1 MMIGSGKD
9 KGGTAASGEQ
19 SWRELAGPRKKRINS
34 PQARRRRQQK
44 ALKVLGILLLLVA
57 IVSAISW
64 GVVSLMHREEKIQIT
79 TPSKPIERILFDT
92 DGVLPNQWL
101 SAVMKYQP
109 GMTMMDADIHTL
121 KLELEAQGQ
130 VKSASVARV
139 FPSDLKI
146 TIEEHTP
153 SLRIAAVGANGEQ
166 ELKLVARDGTVYEG
180 VGYPKAMLRNLPY
193 VQPYRSPEGKYLPM
207 RGIERV
213 ADLMDYSRQNSPKLY
228 ATWQVVS
235 LEHYSGDL
243 ELPGQIIEVRSSWV
257 PRIIFSA
264 GGDFGQQM
272 DRLNY
277 ILSYVQER
285 GNPSIERIDLS
296 LRGSAAVQFTSGRI
310 GTF

>member
-1 MMIGSGKD
+1 MIGSGKD
-9 KGGTAASGEQ
+9 KGGTSANGEQ
-19 SWRELAGPRKKRINS
+19 SWRELAGPRKRRINS
-34 PQARRRRQQK
+34 PQARKRRQAK
-44 ALKVLGILLLLVA
+44 LFKIFGIFLLSVA
-57 IVSAISW
+57 IVG
-64 GVVSLMHREEKIQIT
+64 GVAWSLIALKDREKTIKI
-79 TPSKPIERILFDT
+79 TPTSKPIERILFDT
-92 DGVLPNQWL
+92 DGVLPDKWL
-101 SAVMKYQP
+101 GSAIKLRP
-109 GMTMMDADIHTL
+109 GMSLMEADIHGL

-146 TIEEHTP
+146 LIEERSP
-153 SLRIAAVGANGEQ
+153 SLRMAVAGPDGKQ
-166 ELKLVARDGTVYEG
+166 LLKLVARDGTVYKG
-180 VGYPKAMLRNLPY
+180 VGYPKAMLANLPF
-193 VQPYRSPEGKYLPM
+193 VQPYRTAEGKYLPL

-213 ADLMDYSRQNSPKLY
+213 AELLDYARQNNPQLFSS
-228 ATWQVVS
+228 WRVVS

-243 ELPGQIIEVRSSWV
+243 ELPGQIIEVRSAWV

-264 GGDFGQQM
+264 GADYDQQF

-277 ILSYVQER
+277 ILKYVQER